1 MISIELGKKVLES
14 ANSLMAIAPKEVR
27 KAAYSAIKRTTSRMN
42 TRASRHIRQNYTVS
56 ASALKGRI
64 KADLPKGNF
73 LSGSIVATG
82 RPTNISQ
89 FRITPNP
96 VSVLKRSNGR
106 KRKRRNPFLVQL
118 KKSGVKKPVQRLFA
132 QEHKNKKGDT
142 KISVLQ
148 RTTKYSYPLK
158 LQYGPSVPQMLG
170 SEKVLESF
178 APEAEKFLNER
189 FLHEIKFRLGG
200 IK

>member
-1 MISIELGKKVLES
+1 MISIELDKKVLES
-14 ANSLMAIAPKEVR
+14 ANSLMAITPKEVR
-27 KAAYSAIKRTTSRMN
+27 KAAYSAIKRTALRMN
-42 TRASRHIRQNYTVS
+42 TRASRHVRQNYTVS

-82 RPTNISQ
+82 SPTNISQ

-96 VSVLKRSNGR
+96 VSVFRRTNGR
-106 KRKRRNPFLVQL
+106 KRRKPFLVQL
-118 KKSGVKKPVQRLFA
+118 KKSGVRKPVQRLFA
-132 QEHKNKKGDT
+132 QEYENKDGDR
-142 KISVLQ
+142 IIRVLQ

-158 LQYGPSVPQMLG
+158 IQYGPSVPQMLG

-200 IK
+200 KK